1 MPSRAPRRAATRLLP
16 ALVAGLLLVMA
27 LAACG
32 APPGEEGADA
42 VEGTGEIQTELRE
55 LPPFTRVS
63 VAAGMK
69 VIVGYNAAQSV
80 SLAAQG
86 NVLPAIRTEVVDR
99 QPIVTI
105 PPPGV
110 EATQPMAITIKLP
123 AARVSRTLL
132 GSGGVRRAHRQR
144 AEPGHLRGR
153 RAARPSVTRPT
164 CASTSPTGSHARL
177 DELVAQY
184 AQVSLNDGSTAE
196 LNVVTSVTG
205 TASGGS
211 TVILSGSPAQVEIEA
226 TSGATVQGG

>member
-16 ALVAGLLLVMA
+16 ALIAGLLLVMA

-42 VEGTGEIQTELRE
+42 VEGTGEIQSELRE

-86 NVLPAIRTEVVDR
+86 NVLTAIRTEVVDA
-99 QPIVTI
+99 QLIVTI

-123 AARVSRTLL
+123 ALESVALSSGAVGYVEHTGSGLNL
-132 GSGGVRRAHRQR
+132 DISGGVELTAIGDT
-144 AEPGHLRGR
+144 PDLRLN
-153 RAARPSVTRPT
+153 VT
-164 CASTSPTGSHARL
+164 TGSHARL